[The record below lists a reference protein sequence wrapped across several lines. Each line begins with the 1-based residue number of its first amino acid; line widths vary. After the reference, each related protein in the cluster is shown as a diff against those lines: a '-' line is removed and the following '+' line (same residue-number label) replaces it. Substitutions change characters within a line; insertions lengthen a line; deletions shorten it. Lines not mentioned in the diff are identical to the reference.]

1 MKESIERY
9 DFSSHFSESE
19 MTLIIDDIRE
29 LLINGNYILGEE
41 VEKFEKAF
49 STYHD
54 VQECVGCNSGTD
66 ALILALMAL
75 DIHVGDE
82 VIIPA
87 NTFYATALAVSRVGA
102 TPVLVDVNS
111 NDFLINP
118 ELISKKITKK
128 TKAILVVHLY
138 GQPCNMEAIIKICE
152 EQGIF
157 LIEDCAQAH
166 GARYHNRLVGT
177 FGDIGCF
184 SFHPSKN
191 LPAAG
196 DAGACITNSQKLA
209 DKMRVIRHLGQEKQN
224 HHIMLGLNSRLD
236 GLQALILN
244 YRLVKLDTW
253 NIQRNQIATL
263 YRNNLQCLPIQFQ
276 EVSSELFHVYHLF
289 QIKVA
294 SRDNIVSYLKENN
307 IDAVVR
313 YPFPIHKQQAF
324 SFLNYAPDTF
334 PISTSLANTLLCLP
348 LYPTLSIEKINRVC
362 DVLCNYFH
370 NESKL

>member
-19 MTLIIDDIRE
+19 MTLIIDDIKE

-49 STYHD
+49 STYHH
-54 VQECVGCNSGTD
+54 VQACVGCNSGTD

-75 DIHVGDE
+75 DVHAGDE

-102 TPVLVDVNS
+102 TPVLVDVNP

-118 ELISKKITKK
+118 ELITEKITKR

-138 GQPCNMEAIIKICE
+138 GQSCNMTPITKICE

-166 GARYHNRLVGT
+166 GARYHNKLVGT

-196 DAGACITNSQKLA
+196 DAGACITNSRRLA
-209 DKMRVIRHLGQEKQN
+209 EKMRVIRHLGQEKQN
-224 HHIMLGLNSRLD
+224 HHVMLGLNSRLD
-236 GLQALILN
+236 SLQALILN
-244 YRLVKLDTW
+244 YRFAKLDAW
-253 NIQRNQIATL
+253 NMQRNQVATL
-263 YRNNLQCLPIQFQ
+263 YKKNLQYLPIQFQ
-276 EVSSELFHVYHLF
+276 EVSSEFFHVYHLL

-294 SRDNIVSYLKENN
+294 NRNNMVTYLQENGV
-307 IDAVVR
+307 DAVVR

-324 SFLNYAPDTF
+324 SFLNYAPDLF

-348 LYPTLSIEKINRVC
+348 LHPTLSIEKINRVC
-362 DVLCNYFH
+362 KLLHNYFH
-370 NESKL
+370 NQSKL